1 MKVKALRQT
10 PQSENGLSGHA
21 DVQCAKRR
29 ACKPFPMAD
38 RFEFHAVS
46 LEIDHVRGEGKKGG
60 WSEDVDLHPR

>member
-46 LEIDHVRGEGKKGG
+46 LETGDHVRGGKKGG
-60 WSEDVDLHPR
+60 MV